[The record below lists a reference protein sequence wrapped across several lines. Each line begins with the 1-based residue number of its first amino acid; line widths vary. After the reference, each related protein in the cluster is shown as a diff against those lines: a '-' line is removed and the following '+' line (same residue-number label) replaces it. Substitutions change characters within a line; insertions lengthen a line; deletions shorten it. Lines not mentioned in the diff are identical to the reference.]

1 LKKFK
6 KLAYIALILIIAIL
20 SFCIYKVY
28 AKNNQDDD
36 IKEKSFAD
44 IKYLEK
50 EFTNLFNEVNNIKF
64 ENYTILATDIEEKKS
79 SQELGQKSGQS
90 SGGSSEKNS
99 SSETSKED
107 SSSEQEKTKN
117 KQYQLKKEG
126 ILTQNS
132 EPDWNQIKND
142 VEKIY
147 TILYSITVDL
157 HQTVDNKE
165 NIAKFTNE
173 YDKLVK
179 AVKEENK
186 QETLKELSELYN
198 FLAGFIDDFS
208 THKKDGIVI
217 KTKNDVFK
225 AYSILD
231 NEDWESVTDSINS
244 ATQNFARIS
253 VDVKDLNNKDTG
265 KSKGKNDDQNISKY
279 NVNKAYMMI
288 EELQNAINLKE
299 KEIFLIKY
307 KNLLEELENVWYNF

>member
-1 LKKFK
+1 MKKFR
-6 KLAYIALILIIAIL
+6 KLAYGSLILIIIIL
-20 SFCIYKVY
+20 SFFIYKVF

-44 IKYLEK
+44 LKYLEK

-90 SGGSSEKNS
+90 SGGGSDKNS
-99 SSETSKED
+99 SSETGSED
-107 SSSEQEKTKN
+107 SSSEQEKNKN

-208 THKKDGIVI
+208 THKKDVIVI

-307 KNLLEELENVWYNF
+307 KNLLEELENV

>member
-1 LKKFK
+1 MKNI
-6 KLAYIALILIIAIL
+6 YIGDNYEIQCYKHNSKIHRCWSEAVIL
-20 SFCIYKVY
+20 
-28 AKNNQDDD
+28 D
-36 IKEKSFAD
+36 IKKD
-44 IKYLEK
+44 YI
-50 EFTNLFNEVNNIKF
+50 VCGNNKA
-64 ENYTILATDIEEKKS
+64 LVIES
-79 SQELGQKSGQS
+79 DGR
-90 SGGSSEKNS
+90 
-99 SSETSKED
+99 TR
-107 SSSEQEKTKN
+107 KTREPAVMYFFKN
-117 KQYQLKKEG
+117 KWFNVIAQLKKEG
-126 ILTQNS
+126 ILSQNS

-208 THKKDGIVI
+208 THKKDVIVI

-253 VDVKDLNNKDTG
+253 VDVKDLNDKDTG

-307 KNLLEELENVWYNF
+307 KNLLEELENV

>member
-1 LKKFK
+1 MEFYGLLGERLEHSLSPRINK
-6 KLAYIALILIIAIL
+6 IILE
-20 SFCIYKVY
+20 
-28 AKNNQDDD
+28 KNNTEGAYKLFEIPNDKLGDFVNA
-36 IKEKSFAD
+36 IKLLKIKGFNVTIPYKESI
-44 IKYLEK
+44 IKYLDNISDEAARIGA
-50 EFTNLFNEVNNIKF
+50 VNTVMLKDNKLYGYNTDYFGIHIMLKSKNIS
-64 ENYTILATDIEEKKS
+64 I
-79 SQELGQKSGQS
+79 
-90 SGGSSEKNS
+90 
-99 SSETSKED
+99 
-107 SSSEQEKTKN
+107 KN
-117 KQYQLKKEG
+117 KTAVVLGAGGACKAVITYL
-126 ILTQNS
+126 L
-132 EPDWNQIKND
+132 DND

-208 THKKDGIVI
+208 THKKDVIVI

-253 VDVKDLNNKDTG
+253 VDVKDLNDKDTG

-307 KNLLEELENVWYNF
+307 KNLLEELENV

>member
-1 LKKFK
+1 MKKYTVIS
-6 KLAYIALILIIAIL
+6 YIVLILII
-20 SFCIYKVY
+20 FVFGFWIYKVS
-28 AKNNQDDD
+28 AKNNSGKE
-36 IKEKSFAD
+36 IKEKTYSEL
-44 IKYLEK
+44 KYLEN
-50 EFTNLFNEVNNIKF
+50 ELQNLFNEINNIKF
-64 ENYTILATDIEEKKS
+64 ENYTISATNIEENNEQSEESNSES
-79 SQELGQKSGQS
+79 SGNSKDKQSESQTQSEES
-90 SGGSSEKNS
+90 SGGNTSDTEK
-99 SSETSKED
+99 
-107 SSSEQEKTKN
+107 EKTTN

-126 ILTQNS
+126 ILTKNK
-132 EPDWNQIKND
+132 EIDWNQIKND

-173 YDKLVK
+173 YDKFVK

-198 FLAGFIDDFS
+198 FLAGFIDVFS
-208 THKKDGIVI
+208 THKKDVIVI

-231 NEDWESVTDSINS
+231 NEDWESVTDLINS
-244 ATQNFARIS
+244 ATQNFVRIS
-253 VDVKDLNNKDTG
+253 VDVKDLNDKDTG

-307 KNLLEELENVWYNF
+307 KNLLEELENV

>member
-1 LKKFK
+1 M
-6 KLAYIALILIIAIL
+6 
-20 SFCIYKVY
+20 
-28 AKNNQDDD
+28 
-36 IKEKSFAD
+36 
-44 IKYLEK
+44 
-50 EFTNLFNEVNNIKF
+50 
-64 ENYTILATDIEEKKS
+64 
-79 SQELGQKSGQS
+79 
-90 SGGSSEKNS
+90 
-99 SSETSKED
+99 
-107 SSSEQEKTKN
+107 
-117 KQYQLKKEG
+117 
-126 ILTQNS
+126 
-132 EPDWNQIKND
+132 
-142 VEKIY
+142 
-147 TILYSITVDL
+147 
-157 HQTVDNKE
+157 
-165 NIAKFTNE
+165 
-173 YDKLVK
+173 VK

-208 THKKDGIVI
+208 THKKDVIVI

-307 KNLLEELENVWYNF
+307 KNLLEELENV

>member
-1 LKKFK
+1 MKKFK
-6 KLAYIALILIIAIL
+6 KLAYIALILIIVIL

-36 IKEKSFAD
+36 IKEKTFAD

-99 SSETSKED
+99 SSETGKED

-198 FLAGFIDDFS
+198 FLAGFTDDFS

-231 NEDWESVTDSINS
+231 NEDWESVKDS
-244 ATQNFARIS
+244 
-253 VDVKDLNNKDTG
+253 
-265 KSKGKNDDQNISKY
+265 
-279 NVNKAYMMI
+279 
-288 EELQNAINLKE
+288 
-299 KEIFLIKY
+299 
-307 KNLLEELENVWYNF
+307 

>member
-1 LKKFK
+1 MKKFK

-99 SSETSKED
+99 SSETGKED

-142 VEKIY
+142 VF
-147 TILYSITVDL
+147 
-157 HQTVDNKE
+157 N
-165 NIAKFTNE
+165 NCRFT
-173 YDKLVK
+173 
-179 AVKEENK
+179 
-186 QETLKELSELYN
+186 S
-198 FLAGFIDDFS
+198 
-208 THKKDGIVI
+208 
-217 KTKNDVFK
+217 
-225 AYSILD
+225 
-231 NEDWESVTDSINS
+231 NS
-244 ATQNFARIS
+244 
-253 VDVKDLNNKDTG
+253 
-265 KSKGKNDDQNISKY
+265 
-279 NVNKAYMMI
+279 
-288 EELQNAINLKE
+288 
-299 KEIFLIKY
+299 
-307 KNLLEELENVWYNF
+307 

>member
-1 LKKFK
+1 MKKFK
-6 KLAYIALILIIAIL
+6 KLAYIALILIIVIL

-36 IKEKSFAD
+36 IKEKTFAD

-99 SSETSKED
+99 SSETGSED

-179 AVKEENK
+179 VVKEENK

-208 THKKDGIVI
+208 THKKDVIVI

-253 VDVKDLNNKDTG
+253 VDVKDLNNNDTKKKKILTYASFIG
-265 KSKGKNDDQNISKY
+265 SALILLSGI
-279 NVNKAYMMI
+279 
-288 EELQNAINLKE
+288 
-299 KEIFLIKY
+299 IFLMIAIVD
-307 KNLLEELENVWYNF
+307 EEIDVEIAFN